1 MRFHDSV
8 IEELLRLYDI
18 YGGHR
23 EEVKL
28 REVLEQLDMS
38 TYQQKVPEAEL
49 DDWWCPMSLAFDS
62 EWFK

>member
-28 REVLEQLDMS
+28 RQVLEQLDMS
-38 TYQQKVPEAEL
+38 TYQQKHP
-49 DDWWCPMSLAFDS
+49 PHGSLVVLAKDL
-62 EWFK
+62 KK